1 MITIPVSLK
10 NNQGFVLAMTLWI
23 LVAIT
28 LGASFFALWANR
40 VVVESRRDQELLRQE
55 ISIEAT
61 RAVLL
66 YLLGTQRMGIDGL
79 HVPSELVE
87 EGQQAVSQPPS
98 MSIVLRVP
106 GPFISLA
113 DLAYYGISEVVFS
126 VQDEAGL
133 IGVNNFQRTV
143 MKGLLSQFG
152 VPVLEQGP
160 LIDKLLDY
168 RDKNS
173 LHRLNGAEAPAYRL
187 MGLPPP
193 ANRYFFSSREV
204 RQVMGW
210 KNYKALWE
218 GSAFPRLTTV
228 ARGGSPG
235 FNTAPLKVL
244 QAMPG
249 IDQKIA
255 KKIVAHRQHS
265 PFTSFK
271 DINTGAGRVLPLDP
285 LGLNFFPTKYQ
296 RLSLWHPDGMTMR
309 EIHVIMTPG
318 SANGAP
324 WLIDYDIT
332 TPLPDSVRQ
341 NPVVKSEIV
350 FFQTEI

>member
-1 MITIPVSLK
+1 MINIPVSLK

-40 VVVESRRDQELLRQE
+40 VVVESRRDQAVLRQE
-55 ISIEAT
+55 VSIAAS

-79 HVPSELVE
+79 HVPSELAE
-87 EGQQAVSQPPS
+87 EGQQVLLQPPS

-113 DLAYYGISEVVFS
+113 DSAYYGINEVVFS

-143 MKGLLSQFG
+143 MQGLLSQFE
-152 VPVLEQGP
+152 VPALEQSP

-168 RDKNS
+168 TDKNS
-173 LHRLNGAEAPAYRL
+173 LHRLNGAEAPAYKIL
-187 MGLPPP
+187 GLPPP
-193 ANRYFFSSREV
+193 ANRHFFSSWEV

-210 KNYKALWE
+210 QAYKALWE
-218 GSAFPRLTTV
+218 GSAFSRLTTV
-228 ARGGSPG
+228 ALGGSPS
-235 FNTAPLKVL
+235 FNTAPLRVL
-244 QAMPG
+244 QAIPG
-249 IDQKIA
+249 IDQEIA
-255 KKIVAHRQHS
+255 KKIVAYRQHS
-265 PFTSFK
+265 PFTSFT

-285 LGLNFFPTKYQ
+285 LGLIFFPTNYQ
-296 RLSLWHPDGMTMR
+296 RLSLWHPDGVSMR
-309 EIHVIMTPG
+309 EIHVILTPG

-341 NPVVKSEIV
+341 NPVEKSEIV